1 MFDVVVTGGLVVDGS
16 RGAARDADV
25 GVVGDRVAAVG
36 DLNGSE
42 AGLTLDATGMVVAP
56 GFIDIHSHSDFTLLV
71 DPRAQSQTHQGVT
84 TELVGNCG
92 HGCGPFVGDI
102 DRFKGNIYGYQD
114 LLDIDWRSLGEYLE
128 CLEERRP
135 AVNVATLVPNG
146 NLRLAAVADVSRP
159 ATSPE
164 IREMAKLLEAG
175 LDAGAF
181 GLSTGLEY
189 PPEHHASEDEIIEL
203 CRIVS
208 SRGGLYA
215 THERE
220 RDVLAID
227 AVDEGI
233 RAAVESGVRLQLSHL
248 IPRRG
253 APDGA
258 LERMIELAENAAAG
272 GVDVQFDAHTRLHGI
287 TNLSASLP
295 QWALEGGP
303 DDLAA
308 RLRDPNARDRLKSY
322 QSIISSFGLGGWDRV
337 FLFASEGS
345 PEAVGRS
352 LSDLTP
358 PGGDV
363 FDTIYDLLLAEGDDP
378 HPALVIVHSYEEEM
392 LTEIFRH
399 PMCTTESDATALS
412 VDGPLAGT
420 TFLGAYTWASW
431 FFRHMVRDGAHL
443 SLEEA
448 VHKLTAQPASRVGLA
463 DRGELREGY
472 RADVVVFDAG
482 TFAESGTLDEPNR
495 LAVGVEHL
503 LVNGGPTIVS
513 GVETGGRYG
522 AVLRA

>member
-1 MFDVVVTGGLVVDGS
+1 MTGGLVVDGTGETS
-16 RGAARDADV
+16 RSADV
-25 GVVGDRVAAVG
+25 GVSGDRIAAIG
-36 DLNGSE
+36 DLSR
-42 AGLTLDATGMVVAP
+42 AAAALTLDAAGMVVAP

-71 DPRAQSQTHQGVT
+71 DPRAQSQIYQGVT

-128 CLEERRP
+128 RLDEIRP

-159 ATSPE
+159 ATNPE
-164 IREMAKLLEAG
+164 IREMTKLLEEG

-189 PPEHHASEDEIIEL
+189 PPEHHASEAEIVAL
-203 CRIVS
+203 CARVAA
-208 SRGGLYA
+208 RGGLYA

-220 RDVLAID
+220 RDVLAIE

-233 RAAVESGVRLQLSHL
+233 RAAMGSSVRLQLSHL

-253 APDGA
+253 APERA
-258 LERMIELAENAAAG
+258 LEQMIEPSEAAAAD

-303 DDLAA
+303 GDLAA
-308 RLRDPNARDRLKSY
+308 RLQDRAARERLKEY
-322 QSIISSFGLGGWDRV
+322 RSIIASFGLGGWDRV

-345 PEAVGRS
+345 PDAVGRS
-352 LSDLTP
+352 LADLTP
-358 PGGDV
+358 PGADV

-378 HPALVIVHSYEEEM
+378 HPALVIVHSYEEDM
-392 LTEIFRH
+392 LIETFKH
-399 PMCTTESDATALS
+399 PMCTTESDATALC

-431 FFRHMVRDGAHL
+431 FYRHMVRDGGHL
-443 SLEEA
+443 SLEAA
-448 VHKLTAQPASRVGLA
+448 VHKLTAQPASRIGLT
-463 DRGELREGY
+463 DRGALREGY
-472 RADVVVFDAG
+472 RADITVFDPG
-482 TFAESGTLDEPNR
+482 RFAEQGSLDGPNR
-495 LAVGVEHL
+495 LAAGVQHV

-513 GVETGGRYG
+513 GGETGGRHG

>member
-1 MFDVVVTGGLVVDGS
+1 
-16 RGAARDADV
+16 
-25 GVVGDRVAAVG
+25 
-36 DLNGSE
+36 
-42 AGLTLDATGMVVAP
+42 MVVAP
-56 GFIDIHSHSDFTLLV
+56 GFVDIHSHSDFTLLV
-71 DPRAQSQTHQGVT
+71 DPRAQSQIYQGVT

-102 DRFKGNIYGYQD
+102 ERFKGNIYGYQD
-114 LLDIDWRSLGEYLE
+114 LLKIDWGSLGDYLDLLDE
-128 CLEERRP
+128 FRP
-135 AVNVATLVPNG
+135 AVNVATLAPNG
-146 NLRLAAVADVSRP
+146 NLRIAAVDDVARP
-159 ATSPE
+159 A
-164 IREMAKLLEAG
+164 MASETRDMARLLEAA

-189 PPEHHASEDEIIEL
+189 PPEHHASEEEIIEL
-203 CRIVS
+203 CRIVAA
-208 SRGGLYA
+208 RGGLYA

-220 RDVLAID
+220 RDLLAIE
-227 AVDEGI
+227 AVEEGI
-233 RAAVESGVRLQLSHL
+233 RASMASGVRLQLSHL

-258 LERMIELAENAAAG
+258 LEAMIGLAEAAVADG
-272 GVDVQFDAHTRLHGI
+272 LDVQFDAHTRLHGI

-303 DDLAA
+303 ADLAA
-308 RLRDPNARDRLKSY
+308 RLRDPAARRRLKRY

-337 FLFASEGS
+337 FLFASDGS
-345 PEAVGRS
+345 PEGVGRS
-352 LSDLTP
+352 LADLTP

-378 HPALVIVHSYEEEM
+378 HPALVIVHSYEEDM

-399 PMCTTESDATALS
+399 PLCTTESDATALCI
-412 VDGPLAGT
+412 DGPLAET

-431 FFRHMVRDGAHL
+431 FFRHMVREASHL

-448 VHKLTAQPASRVGLA
+448 VHKLTAQPAGRIGLA
-463 DRGELREGY
+463 DRGELREGH
-472 RADVVVFDAG
+472 RADIAVFDG
-482 TFAESGTLDEPNR
+482 DRFAERGSLEDPNR

-503 LVNGGPTIVS
+503 IVNGGPTIVS
-513 GVETGGRYG
+513 GAETGARHG